1 MNCNDYNC
9 RNVVL
14 TGVLVITCLAVVNLT
29 FYMYMQNSIDSVIV
43 DYSLSTERK
52 ESVDIEKKIVPD
64 ATNDRK
70 VSCKANTFYVHEPL
84 HYNITLDR
92 DLLHKCQS
100 QQDNA
105 KKNNTFTGLIFNNGK
120 AYVKTKCGLSG
131 IRHVSTLPH
140 KLIMNGTIKDNLTV
154 PNIVHYVWLGC
165 QEFLLYH
172 YFSIIST
179 YKFIQPHLILL
190 HGDCLPKGRF
200 WTKVLSEVPNLYH
213 VHEDRLISIQ
223 GQKPGY
229 IQHEADII
237 RLQILLGMS
246 ECAMSKYI
254 ILPLDKIIFTN
265 PSNVASRCVL
275 SSYLSSYI
283 KIIS

>member
-1 MNCNDYNC
+1 MNCNDYRC
-9 RNVVL
+9 SRNVVL
-14 TGVLVITCLAVVNLT
+14 TGLLVITGLVIVNLSL
-29 FYMYMQNSIDSVIV
+29 YMYIQNSTDSVFVI
-43 DYSLSTERK
+43 YSLAGERE
-52 ESVDIEKKIVPD
+52 ESVDIEDKTGPD
-64 ATNDRK
+64 VTNDRK
-70 VSCKANTFYVHEPL
+70 VPCKANTFYVDEPL

-105 KKNNTFTGLIFNNGK
+105 QKNNTFTGLIFNNGK
-120 AYVKTKCGLSG
+120 AYVKNKCGLSE
-131 IRHVSTLPH
+131 IRHVSTLHH
-140 KLIMNGTIKDNLTV
+140 KLDNTKEDNLTV

-165 QEFLLYH
+165 NDLKLDH

-190 HGDCLPKGRF
+190 HGDCLPKGKF
-200 WTKVLSEVPNLYH
+200 WTKVQSEVPNLYH

-223 GQKPGY
+223 GQKPGF

-246 ECAMSKYI
+246 EYAMSSTKYC
-254 ILPLDKIIFTN
+254 IIFLNLLLKTAWRIH
-265 PSNVASRCVL
+265 STLAQQ
-275 SSYLSSYI
+275 
-283 KIIS
+283 

>member
-1 MNCNDYNC
+1 MSFGMNCNDYRC
-9 RNVVL
+9 SRNVVL
-14 TGVLVITCLAVVNLT
+14 TGLLVITGLVIVNVSL
-29 FYMYMQNSIDSVIV
+29 YMYIQNSTDSVFVI
-43 DYSLSTERK
+43 YSLAGEIE
-52 ESVDIEKKIVPD
+52 ESVDIGDKTGPD
-64 ATNDRK
+64 FTNDRK
-70 VSCKANTFYVHEPL
+70 VLCKANTFYVDEPL

-100 QQDNA
+100 KQDNA

-120 AYVKTKCGLSG
+120 AYVKNKCGLSE
-131 IRHVSTLPH
+131 IRHVSTLHH
-140 KLIMNGTIKDNLTV
+140 KLDSTKEDNLTV

-165 QEFLLYH
+165 NDLKLDH

-190 HGDCLPKGRF
+190 HGDCLPKGKF
-200 WTKVLSEVPNLYH
+200 WTKVQSEVPNLYH

-223 GQKPGY
+223 GQKPGF

-246 ECAMSKYI
+246 EYAMSSTKYC
-254 ILPLDKIIFTN
+254 IFFLNLLLKTAWRIH
-265 PSNVASRCVL
+265 STLAQQ
-275 SSYLSSYI
+275 
-283 KIIS
+283 

>member
-1 MNCNDYNC
+1 MSFVMNCNDYNR
-9 RNVVL
+9 RNVVI
-14 TGVLVITCLAVVNLT
+14 TGSLLGITGLVIVHLL
-29 FYMYMQNSIDSVIV
+29 FHKYIQNSTNSVFVI
-43 DYSLSTERK
+43 YPLSTERA
-52 ESVDIEKKIVPD
+52 ESVDIEDKIGPDVNNSRQVP
-64 ATNDRK
+64 
-70 VSCKANTFYVHEPL
+70 CKSSTFYVHEPL

-120 AYVKTKCGLSG
+120 AYVKNKCGLSE
-131 IRHVSTLPH
+131 IRHVSTLHH
-140 KLIMNGTIKDNLTV
+140 KLDITKEDNLTV

-165 QEFLLYH
+165 NELKLDH

-190 HGDCLPKGRF
+190 HGDCLPKGKF
-200 WTKVLSEVPNLYH
+200 WTKVQSEVPNLYH
-213 VHEDRLISIQ
+213 VHEDRLLSIQ
-223 GQKPGY
+223 GQKPGF

-246 ECAMSKYI
+246 ECAMSS
-254 ILPLDKIIFTN
+254 TN
-265 PSNVASRCVL
+265 NYCVSFL
-275 SSYLSSYI
+275 NNSQFKTL
-283 KIIS
+283 

>member
-1 MNCNDYNC
+1 MSFVMNCNDYNR
-9 RNVVL
+9 RNVVI
-14 TGVLVITCLAVVNLT
+14 TGSLLGITGLVIVHLL
-29 FYMYMQNSIDSVIV
+29 FHKYIQNSTNSVFVI
-43 DYSLSTERK
+43 YPLSTERA
-52 ESVDIEKKIVPD
+52 ESVDIEDKIGPD
-64 ATNDRK
+64 VNNSRK
-70 VSCKANTFYVHEPL
+70 VPCKSDTFYVHEPL

-120 AYVKTKCGLSG
+120 AYVKNKCGLSE
-131 IRHVSTLPH
+131 IRHVSTLHH
-140 KLIMNGTIKDNLTV
+140 KLDITKEDNLTV

-165 QEFLLYH
+165 NELKLDH

-190 HGDCLPKGRF
+190 HGDCLPKGKF
-200 WTKVLSEVPNLYH
+200 WTKVQSEVPNLYH
-213 VHEDRLISIQ
+213 VHEDRLLSIQ
-223 GQKPGY
+223 GQKPGF

-246 ECAMSKYI
+246 ECAMSS
-254 ILPLDKIIFTN
+254 TN
-265 PSNVASRCVL
+265 NYCVSFLNNSQFKTLWHSHAS
-275 SSYLSSYI
+275 
-283 KIIS
+283 